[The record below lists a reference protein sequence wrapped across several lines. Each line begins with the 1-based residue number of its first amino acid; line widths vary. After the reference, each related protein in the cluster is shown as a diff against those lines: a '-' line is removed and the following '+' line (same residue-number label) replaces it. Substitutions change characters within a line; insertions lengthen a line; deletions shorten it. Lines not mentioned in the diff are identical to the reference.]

1 MTYLHG
7 PTSTETPT
15 LPNSWLRLLFERTQD
30 LTLLI
35 DDKAIVVD
43 AFQSGS
49 FSAEDLA
56 GGVGPPL
63 RSIVGPESVAKIDVL
78 LANDLSLAASD
89 ARWRHINLRGSG
101 QIFIP
106 VLARYLV
113 LRSDVQEVKSVILRD
128 LRTLQAANDRFA
140 EARRELE
147 FEYSEALRL
156 LDRKNHKPNRSG
168 DGSISIEQVLG
179 QIGNSSLDKV
189 ITETAASLERRCL
202 MVILQEAGGKHTV
215 AARVAKLPLEA
226 WMDMIQRHNLGS

>member
-1 MTYLHG
+1 MTFLQG
-7 PTSTETPT
+7 PTPTESPT

-35 DDKAIVVD
+35 DDKSIVVD

-49 FSAEDLA
+49 FSAEDL
-56 GGVGPPL
+56 GRWIGQPL
-63 RSIVGPESVAKIDVL
+63 RSVVGPESVAKIDIL
-78 LANDLSLAASD
+78 LANDLSQTASD

-128 LRTLQAANDRFA
+128 LRTLQAANERFA
-140 EARRELE
+140 EAQRELE

-156 LDRKNHKPNRSG
+156 LDRKSHKPNQSG
-168 DGSISIEQVLG
+168 DGSFSIEQVLG
-179 QIGNSSLDKV
+179 QIGSSPLDKV
-189 ITETAASLERRCL
+189 IAETAASLERRCL
-202 MVILQEAGGKHTV
+202 MAILQEAGGKHTV
-215 AARVAKLPLEA
+215 AARVAKLPLDA
-226 WMDMIQRHNLGS
+226 WMDKIRRHNLNS